1 MKNKNEKK
9 NIWKVI
15 SLILFLITIV
25 LCIVTNIGDK
35 EFRQH
40 IEGLY
45 KENNELRNQNYI
57 LSQDIKTAKYKV
69 GDIVKVEF
77 GGVISAERQELCK
90 ILNVKRKGCNIYYDV
105 GSLEDDGYGPEIE
118 EGRIVPGKYKEV
130 EIKVTSKKYEL
141 IK

>member
-1 MKNKNEKK
+1 MNNKNEKK

-15 SLILFLITIV
+15 ALTSFVITIV

-35 EFRQH
+35 ELRQH
-40 IEGLY
+40 VEKIY

-57 LSQDIKTAKYKV
+57 LSQNIEAAKYKV

-77 GGVISAERQELCK
+77 GGPLSTERQELCK
-90 ILNVKRKGCNIYYDV
+90 IVGVKRKGCGIYYKV
-105 GSLEDDGYGPEIE
+105 FSLEDDGYGSEIE
-118 EGRIVPGKYKEV
+118 EDRIVPGKYKEIV
-130 EIKVTSKKYEL
+130 IEIKSKKYEL